1 MGLNAI
7 MLVFWML
14 SFKSAFSL
22 SSLAEANYYFVTF
35 KYIILDLFNSL
46 NDKGNLQ
53 FMYPS
58 ESIQFLELLPL
69 ASDILEI
76 PETYQIC
83 CLVSSVPL
91 AEFHCWCDLFPD

>member
-1 MGLNAI
+1 
-7 MLVFWML
+7 ML

-22 SSLAEANYYFVTF
+22 SSLVEANYYYYYFVTF

-53 FMYPS
+53 FMYHS

-83 CLVSSVPL
+83 CLISSVPL
-91 AEFHCWCDLFPD
+91 AEFHC